1 MLRQRRFGGV
11 FYEVAN
17 NRKINVL
24 DVSAI
29 EARRLGVRS
38 QRGLTMDGANVNGGN
53 ADGAREEPNL
63 DAASMPNVQASQVKV
78 ESATQMDG
86 QDVNGDIKSSLKK
99 GMELNVKRKQFDADS
114 NSIVE
119 SDTILNTKGCKRK
132 LSELDDLNSEES
144 MEFNGFDTRDY
155 NEVEQ
160 ASHILK
166 KLIGIG
172 NYYVQVYLKCKFDVC
187 HQVSLAEWKNCF
199 VYSRPLFLQIHVLFN
214 K

>member
-1 MLRQRRFGGV
+1 M
-11 FYEVAN
+11 AS

-29 EARRLGVRS
+29 EARRIGVRS
-38 QRGLTMDGANVNGGN
+38 QGDLTMDGANMNGGN

-63 DAASMPNVQASQVKV
+63 DAASMPNVQASQTKV
-78 ESATQMDG
+78 ELATQMDG

-99 GMELNVKRKQFDADS
+99 GMEVNVKRKQFDADS

-119 SDTILNTKGCKRK
+119 SDTMLNTKGCKRK

-172 NYYVQVYLKCKFDVC
+172 NYNVQVYLRCKLDVC
-187 HQVSLAEWKNCF
+187 HQVLSGEWKN
-199 VYSRPLFLQIHVLFN
+199 YVLFTADHYFYRYMYCLISN
-214 K
+214 RLSELIVE